1 MKQSMESAQAA
12 PMNASGKSIA
22 SEIPTTTRIAFR
34 DEKVPALITALQ
46 VLRPM
51 IASHAAA
58 GEAQRSPVTEVVRA
72 LDDLGIFT
80 LLMPERWGG
89 AGLSSTG
96 FAKVEIELAKA
107 DPAVAWVA
115 QILNSTSWIA
125 TTGSD
130 ALQEEL
136 FAQGSSLICGAYNPP
151 GIARKVD
158 GGYIVSG
165 RWPYSS
171 GSRQAAWAQCGCVL
185 AETGQPVTPGINMAY
200 IPMDQILVEDTWFVT
215 GLQGTGSDT
224 TVAKD
229 VFVPDHLMVTME
241 KTFGHIEEG
250 KRHVGAPSDRFAL
263 VPLVRATGLAQF
275 VGAAEAML
283 ELVEADSKHKSIATT
298 TYKRRAD
305 SGVIVHDL
313 GRVAAQLDNARL
325 LLFQVTSQLDQAALA
340 DRPLAPLERAQH
352 KALCAQAMELIHAVI
367 EKLMFI
373 AGSSAFAQSNP
384 LQRYWRDVHVG
395 LRHIANL
402 PNLGYEV
409 YGRDRLGLS
418 PNIIPVGAY

>member
-1 MKQSMESAQAA
+1 MMTS
-12 PMNASGKSIA
+12 PG
-22 SEIPTTTRIAFR
+22 EISTFR
-34 DEKVPALITALQ
+34 DEKVPALIQSLQ
-46 VLRPM
+46 QLRPM
-51 IASHAAA
+51 IAGHAAA
-58 GEAQRSPVTEVVRA
+58 AEAQRSPVAQVADA
-72 LDDLGIFT
+72 LNDLGIFT

-89 AGLSSTG
+89 AGLSTSG

-107 DPAVAWVA
+107 DPAMAWVA
-115 QILNSTSWIA
+115 QILNGTTWIA
-125 TTGSD
+125 TTASD
-130 ALQEEL
+130 ALQEAL
-136 FAQGSSLICGAYNPP
+136 FADGPALICGAYNPP

-185 AETGQPVTPGINMAY
+185 TDTGQPVTPGINMAY
-200 IPMDQILVEDTWFVT
+200 IPMDQITIEDSWFVT

-229 VFVPDHLMVTME
+229 VFVPDHRMVTME
-241 KTFGHIEEG
+241 RTFGHVEDG

-283 ELVEADSKHKSIATT
+283 EIVEADSKLKPIVTT
-298 TYKRRAD
+298 TYKHRTD
-305 SGVIVHDL
+305 SSVVVHDL

-325 LLFQVTSQLDQAALA
+325 LLFQVTGQLDEAALA
-340 DRPLAPLERAQH
+340 GRPLAPLERAQH
-352 KALCAQAMELIHAVI
+352 KALCAQATELIHAVI

-373 AGSSAFAQSNP
+373 AGSSAFSLASP

-402 PNLGYEV
+402 PSLGYEV
-409 YGRDRLGLS
+409 YGRDRLALS